1 MKKTPNT
8 QSSLEKEKWRW
19 RNQVPPDQAILQ
31 RYTHQNSMALAQ
43 KQTLDQ
49 WKKTESPEI
58 NSSTHGQVI
67 YEKGSQTA
75 QWERQFLQQMVLG
88 KQDSCM

>member
-1 MKKTPNT
+1 
-8 QSSLEKEKWRW
+8 
-19 RNQVPPDQAILQ
+19 
-31 RYTHQNSMALAQ
+31 MALAQ

-88 KQDSCM
+88 KWDSCM